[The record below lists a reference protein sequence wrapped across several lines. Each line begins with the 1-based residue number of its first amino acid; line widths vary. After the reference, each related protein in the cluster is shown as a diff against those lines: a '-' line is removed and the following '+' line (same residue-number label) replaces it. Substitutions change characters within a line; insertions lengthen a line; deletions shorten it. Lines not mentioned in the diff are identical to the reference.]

1 MINWNSHSRTE
12 GFHNMSTTR
21 SSASDP
27 RSASKAERRQRR
39 QEKMVATLNQVA
51 LESVQLSDAAKKETN
66 KDG

>member
-1 MINWNSHSRTE
+1 
-12 GFHNMSTTR
+12 MSTTR